1 MGKVLSNLVLF
12 VSVVALCGGI
22 GWGIGLLALKIG
34 SR

>member
-1 MGKVLSNLVLF
+1 MGKVLGNLVLF
-12 VSVVALCGGI
+12 VIVVAISGGV